1 MFAPQAPK
9 QKVDIVSVANHGPKL
24 SRTAPFTATMIAG
37 AGTSCAWDFGAMSLF
52 PPEGIGGGRPPS
64 PLPSPKLARPILS
77 RLDGGDLND
86 PLEHEA
92 DRVADD
98 IMSMDGPGIVARSA
112 RSPLI
117 ADKGATKAEE
127 SGPKP
132 AETAA
137 LRSPG
142 ESMDA
147 STRAYFEPRFGH
159 DFSRVR
165 VHVGAAAE
173 RSALDVNAQ
182 AYTVGS
188 EIVFGAGRFAPG
200 TLEGRRL
207 LAHELTHV
215 VQQSGI
221 HRTSANKNKGNPTV
235 LSSAGPH
242 LQRKL
247 LVTTDSDPKR
257 IREMFDLLEPTSRLT
272 LAYDRKS
279 KEVSIIASRAL
290 TSPVPS
296 PASGPNT
303 ALPSL
308 ARGTPSSPTLAVR
321 LGEIIEDPQQDAELR
336 LGGPQPGV
344 SFGEFPTSGPLIQV
358 IDIDDLVRLDA
369 GAPGSGVAT
378 LFHEIVENYRAHAP
392 DQPGLFPS
400 HEAGLEAEAQVASE
414 LVAPGERVAEAL
426 VAKDKGIVRW
436 VRDYERY
443 FLVYDR
449 GPPDNTVLNAWQ
461 ASRVNVGTFTIDGF
475 GRGSEAIPTGA
486 QTEIEAVANA
496 MRLNPAATV
505 RIDCG
510 GDDRHLALR
519 RAQQLQDAILDNG
532 KNRNLYGFDLRG
544 ERNFNLVATGLADE
558 RAAIVVDQPDTEVA
572 SRRGSIV
579 KRVLGGSS
587 RPQPP
592 KAGIPDW
599 RPRR

>member
-1 MFAPQAPK
+1 
-9 QKVDIVSVANHGPKL
+9 
-24 SRTAPFTATMIAG
+24 
-37 AGTSCAWDFGAMSLF
+37 MSLF
-52 PPEGIGGGRPPS
+52 PPEGMGRGRPPS
-64 PLPSPKLARPILS
+64 PLPTPKLARPILS
-77 RLDGGDLND
+77 RLDGDDLND

-98 IMSMDGPGIVARSA
+98 VMSMDGLGIASMSTK
-112 RSPLI
+112 SPQI
-117 ADKGATKAEE
+117 ADKGASKAEE

-132 AETAA
+132 AEMAKATGDTTRSSLQAA

-188 EIVFGAGRFAPG
+188 DIVFGAGRFAPG

-215 VQQSGI
+215 MQQSGI
-221 HRTSANKNKGNPTV
+221 HLTGANKNKGNPTV

-257 IREMFDLLEPTSRLT
+257 IRAMFDLLEPTSGLT

-279 KEVSIIASRAL
+279 KEVSITASRTLAL
-290 TSPVPS
+290 PVPS
-296 PASGPNT
+296 TASGPNT
-303 ALPSL
+303 TLPSL

-321 LGEIIEDPQQDAELR
+321 LEEIIEDPQQDAELR

-378 LFHEIVENYRAHAP
+378 LFHEIVENYRAHAS
-392 DQPGLFPS
+392 DQPGLDIS
-400 HEAGLEAEAQVASE
+400 HAAGLEAEGRVASE
-414 LVAPGERVAEAL
+414 LVLPGERVAEA
-426 VAKDKGIVRW
+426 VVDKGKGVIRW
-436 VRDYERY
+436 IRDYEQY

-449 GPPDNTVLNAWQ
+449 GPPDNRVLNAWQ
-461 ASRVNVGTFTIDGF
+461 ASRVNVGIFMVDGF
-475 GRGSEAIPTGA
+475 APGSDAVPKGA
-486 QTEIEAVANA
+486 QSQIDAVANA
-496 MRLNPAATV
+496 MRLSPAATV

-510 GDDRHLALR
+510 GGDRHLALR
-519 RAQQLQDAILDNG
+519 RAQRLQDAILDSG
-532 KNRNLYGFDLRG
+532 KSRNLFGFDLRG
-544 ERNFNLVATGLADE
+544 ALNFNLVDTGLPEE
-558 RAAIVVDQPDTEVA
+558 RVAITVDQPDTEVA
-572 SRRGSIV
+572 SQRGSIV